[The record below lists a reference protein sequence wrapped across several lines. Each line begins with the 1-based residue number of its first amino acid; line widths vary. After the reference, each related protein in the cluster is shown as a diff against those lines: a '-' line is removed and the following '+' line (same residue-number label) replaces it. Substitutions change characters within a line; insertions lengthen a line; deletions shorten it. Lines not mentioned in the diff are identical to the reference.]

1 LSGSILSN
9 NITQGQILGTKFVDI
24 SVGSSNTTEY
34 YLWMNK
40 L

>member
-1 LSGSILSN
+1 
-9 NITQGQILGTKFVDI
+9 LGTKFVDI
-24 SVGSSNTTEY
+24 STGSSNTTEY